1 MKIVMTQVKQ
11 AKYCVDLGG
20 RRIIK
25 KKKMSM
31 TKYDLYVKALQIKAS
46 YSCKDGECGFDPIK
60 YKKLSLDDLSVSF
73 STTFPVT
80 QDGALHLHQR
90 INLNTKEL
98 WPR

>member
-1 MKIVMTQVKQ
+1 MTQVKQ
-11 AKYCVDLGG
+11 AKYCVDRFTLTKTGVEE
-20 RRIIK
+20 
-25 KKKMSM
+25 MSM

-90 INLNTKEL
+90 IKLNTKEL